1 MPQRRTRD
9 MDKELIRQRFAKAS
23 GSYDTEASIQR
34 DVAGKM
40 IGLIDRF
47 VSPEAHRNV
56 LEIGCG
62 TGIFTRLYT
71 DRYHPE
77 KLWLNDLCP
86 EMELFHPVLEEN
98 NAEFLPGDAENII
111 LPEGLT
117 LITSC
122 SAIQW
127 FEDPEMFFRNCFGKL
142 EPGGYMAVSTFGK
155 GNMKEISAV
164 TGASLSYVSTEEME
178 RFTEGMFETVH
189 SGEECLRLHF
199 GSPADVL
206 RHIRKTG
213 VTGIRK
219 ERWTKGTLSSFT
231 DRYKELYG
239 QDGRGVSLTYH
250 PVYLILRKIG

>member
-1 MPQRRTRD
+1 
-9 MDKELIRQRFAKAS
+9 MDKDLIRKRFAKAAS
-23 GSYDTEASIQR
+23 SYDTEACIQR

-40 IGLIDRF
+40 AGLIDRF
-47 VSPEAHRNV
+47 IPPEAHRNV

-71 DRYHPE
+71 GRYHPE

-86 EMELFHPVLEEN
+86 EMEFFHPVLEEEN
-98 NAEFLPGDAENII
+98 VSFLPGDAENII

-127 FEDPEMFFRNCFGKL
+127 FEDPGMFFRNCFGKL

-155 GNMKEISAV
+155 GNMREFAAV
-164 TGASLSYVSTEEME
+164 TGASLSYKDKEEME
-178 RFTEGMFETVH
+178 HFTEGMFETVYT
-189 SGEECLRLHF
+189 GEELLTLNF
-199 GSPADVL
+199 GTPADVL

-231 DRYKELYG
+231 GRYTELYG
-239 QDGRGVSLTYH
+239 QDGRGVPLTYH
-250 PVYLILRKIG
+250 PVYFILRKLG